1 METNIIIS
9 EIKETFNIS
18 QSKVIVNRSNLSK
31 NNFISR
37 SKNTAHIND
46 VFYMMYGLILGPG
59 NHTEAKIFYTEMINN
74 QDLIIEAFNKMQII
88 GFNNIRNV
96 TFGHWFINV
105 NCINDYKN
113 FSVGKIVN
121 SIDVSKTIPG
131 EKLAYFFSKLT

>member
-37 SKNTAHIND
+37 SRNTAHIND

-74 QDLIIEAFNKMQII
+74 QAFIIEAFNKMQII

-96 TFGHWFINV
+96 TLGHWFINV

-131 EKLAYFFSKLT
+131 EKLAYFFSKLI